1 MYFYEIAILN
11 TPTFFTY
18 QSDKIYKKGDVV
30 KVSVRN
36 SEKTGIVLRKVKKPP
51 FKCKDIIEKIYE
63 FDEKYLKII
72 EFISFYYFCSIG
84 EAAGLFQW
92 KMENGKREEFRVSSF
107 ECRYKF
113 IRETKRGG

>member
-1 MYFYEIAILN
+1 MHFYEIAILN

-18 QSDKIYKKGDVV
+18 QSDKIYKKGDFV

-36 SEKTGIVLRKVKKPP
+36 REKIGIVLKEVEKPP

-92 KMENGKREEFRVSSF
+92 KMENGEWRARKFPSF
-107 ECRYKF
+107 KF
-113 IRETKRGG
+113 